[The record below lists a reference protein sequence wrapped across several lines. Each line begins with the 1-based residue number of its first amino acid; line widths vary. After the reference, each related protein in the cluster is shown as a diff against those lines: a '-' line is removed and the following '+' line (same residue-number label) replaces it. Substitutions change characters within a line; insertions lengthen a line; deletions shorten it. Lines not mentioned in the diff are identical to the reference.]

1 MLERIREIPSFYPL
15 MNKTSLITSFLAMVC
30 AGSAGAALITNSFV
44 QNKER
49 KWSRDAGATASQS
62 STNGAG
68 VASRAIDGNYNG
80 AWNGN
85 SVTHTLPTDTNS
97 WWQVDLGA
105 PRAIDSIS
113 LYNRTDCC
121 GGRLSNFSVLASN
134 DSSFT
139 TTVYDSGN
147 QAAAVGASASYAGV
161 GATAQYVRIRRDG
174 LSTTNESVIS
184 LAEVEVLG
192 PAAFNYTN
200 LALTSSAS
208 QSTTLTNAATPDA
221 SKAIDGNLAIAFGS
235 GSTTHTAVGAGG
247 AVFWETLLSS
257 VSQINE
263 ISLYNRGDC
272 CQDRL
277 SNLRVSVF
285 DGTTEVW
292 GENYFE
298 GTGNAGPI
306 FSMQE
311 DTGGFFATG
320 DRIRVELIGGINNS
334 ATGPDVL
341 SLREV
346 EIYGVAIPEPTGV
359 SLLGLAGLAVMFRRR
374 RN

>member
-1 MLERIREIPSFYPL
+1 

-49 KWSRDAGATASQS
+49 NWSRDAGATASQS

-221 SKAIDGNLAIAFGS
+221 SKAID
-235 GSTTHTAVGAGG
+235 
-247 AVFWETLLSS
+247 
-257 VSQINE
+257 Q
-263 ISLYNRGDC
+263 GD
-272 CQDRL
+272 Q
-277 SNLRVSVF
+277 
-285 DGTTEVW
+285 
-292 GENYFE
+292 
-298 GTGNAGPI
+298 A
-306 FSMQE
+306 
-311 DTGGFFATG
+311 
-320 DRIRVELIGGINNS
+320 
-334 ATGPDVL
+334 
-341 SLREV
+341 RE
-346 EIYGVAIPEPTGV
+346 
-359 SLLGLAGLAVMFRRR
+359 RRR
-374 RN
+374 SR